1 MEQTIAITVSGKVQ
15 GVFYRQSTKEKA
27 IDLNITGKVKNL
39 TDGRVFIVATG
50 SSENINALI
59 QWCWDGPRRAV
70 VSDVEHEVRVLQHFD
85 GFSIER

>member
-39 TDGRVFIVATG
+39 PDGRVFIVATG

-70 VSDVEHEVRVLQHFD
+70 VSDVEHEVRVLQPFD